1 MEDSNKNRGR
11 GGVCRC
17 VIHYGGGVKPLRN
30 RCVKG
35 GGGGQ
40 KRAIF
45 CVITKWMPP
54 YILWAGWAFWGGWA
68 GYTDL
73 KS

>member
-1 MEDSNKNRGR
+1 MEESNKNRGR
-11 GGVCRC
+11 EGGVCRC

-45 CVITKWMPP
+45 CVITKWMLP
-54 YILWAGWAFWGGWA
+54 LVK
-68 GYTDL
+68 YTCVDI
-73 KS
+73 